1 MTYVG
6 IDVSKLTFIVA
17 YSSAKTGK
25 TKTFKNTAKGI
36 REFIK
41 TISVDEHHCVME
53 VTGNYSTLLVYIS
66 TPTKEAA
73 SSNKQPERFY

>member
-6 IDVSKLTFIVA
+6 IDVSKLTFVVA
-17 YSSAKTGK
+17 YSSAKTSK

-53 VTGNYSTLLVYIS
+53 ATGNYSTFYF
-66 TPTKEAA
+66 P
-73 SSNKQPERFY
+73 PRRFYQLFFSR